1 MSKIILTYPSPTHR
15 MTYSAHILFNVCLG
29 MEVEWDCNSKTDT
42 LTISF
47 CESSISCPL
56 HAISLEDD
64 ENALSSGVN
73 WSQWG
78 RFTYPCEVLGITD
91 LQFDPLASV
100 FFCCVRWEE
109 LQSQGEK
116 NTKFRDKHGRFRGA
130 VCAAYTHNMLKTPL
144 VENLAHA
151 IATEL
156 NIPKELYDTDYTFEP
171 TIDIDIAYAFKG
183 RGLFHNVLAAIRDI
197 VFFRWGDLQNRIDV
211 YMGAVDP
218 YFTYDWL
225 TKIHEQVRL
234 QTRFFILYAE
244 YKKPHDLP
252 VHKEDLD
259 SLISYL
265 VKSSLVSWHPSYEAS
280 SSVLKFAKEKK
291 SFENNGI
298 EGGNNTEIVRT
309 HFLMGEQSSWR
320 NFVDTGIKH
329 DYSMGYADQVGFRS
343 GMSKPYPAYDL
354 ATEQPLDLMIH
365 PFAVMDSTLKSYLQL
380 DTSEALSTVSQLADS
395 VREVGGVMVTVWH
408 NTSVS
413 DHGIWEGWQSLYKEV
428 VLRCIP

>member
-1 MSKIILTYPSPTHR
+1 MSKIILTYTSPTQR
-15 MTYSAHILFNVCLG
+15 MKYSAHILFNVCLG
-29 MEVEWDCNSKTDT
+29 MEAEWDCTSKTDA

-47 CESSISCPL
+47 CGSSISCPS

-73 WSQWG
+73 WSEWG
-78 RFTYPCEVLGITD
+78 RFKYPCEVLGITD

-109 LQSQGEK
+109 LQSQGDT
-116 NTKFRDKHGRFRGA
+116 NTKFRDEHGRFRGA
-130 VCAAYTHNMLKTPL
+130 ASTAYMNKMLTTPL

-151 IATEL
+151 LAAEL
-156 NIPKELYDTDYTFEP
+156 KIPKELYATDYTFEP

-183 RGLFHNVLAAIRDI
+183 RGVFHNAFAAIRDV
-197 VFFRWGDLQNRIDV
+197 VFFRWGSLRNRIDV
-211 YMGAVDP
+211 FIGGVDP

-225 TKIHEQVRL
+225 IKLHDQVKL

-244 YKKPHDLP
+244 YKRPHDLP
-252 VHKEDLD
+252 VHKEVLD
-259 SLISYL
+259 ILISHL
-265 VKSSLVSWHPSYEAS
+265 VKSSFVSWHPSYAAS
-280 SSVLKFAKEKK
+280 SSSLKFDNEKK
-291 SFENNGI
+291 TFENNGI
-298 EGGNNTEIVRT
+298 EGGNKTEIVRT
-309 HFLMGEQSSWR
+309 HFLLGEQSSWKQ
-320 NFVDTGIKH
+320 FVDAGIKH

-354 ATEQPLDLMIH
+354 VNEQPLDLIIH
-365 PFAVMDSTLKSYLQL
+365 PFAVMDSTLKSYLHL
-380 DTSEALSTVSQLADS
+380 DTSEALNTVSQLSDS
-395 VREVGGVMVTVWH
+395 VREVGGVMVTIWH

>member
-1 MSKIILTYPSPTHR
+1 MSKIILTYTSPTQR
-15 MTYSAHILFNVCLG
+15 MKYSAHILFNVCLG
-29 MEVEWDCNSKTDT
+29 MEVEWDCNSKTDA

-47 CESSISCPL
+47 CGSSISCPL

-64 ENALSSGVN
+64 ENAFSSGVN
-73 WSQWG
+73 WSEWG
-78 RFTYPCEVLGITD
+78 RFNYPCEVLGMTD

-109 LQSQGEK
+109 LQSLGEI
-116 NTKFRDKHGRFRGA
+116 NTKFRDEHGRFRGA
-130 VCAAYTHNMLKTPL
+130 LSAAYTHKMLKTPL

-151 IATEL
+151 LAAEL
-156 NIPKELYDTDYTFEP
+156 KIPKELYATDYTFEP

-183 RGLFHNVLAAIRDI
+183 RGVCHNAFAAIRDI
-197 VFFRWGDLQNRIDV
+197 VFFRWGSLRNRMDV
-211 YMGAVDP
+211 FMGGVDP
-218 YFTYDWL
+218 YFTYDWVMN
-225 TKIHEQVRL
+225 IHQKVKL

-244 YKKPHDLP
+244 YKRPHDLP
-252 VHKEDLD
+252 VHKVVLD
-259 SLISYL
+259 SLISHL
-265 VKSSLVSWHPSYEAS
+265 VKSSLVSWHPSYDAS
-280 SSVLKFAKEKK
+280 SSSLKFDKEKK
-291 SFENNGI
+291 TFENNGI

-309 HFLMGEQSSWR
+309 HFLLGEQSSWKQ
-320 NFVDTGIKH
+320 FVDAGIKH

-354 ATEQPLDLMIH
+354 VNEQPLDLIIH

-380 DTSEALSTVSQLADS
+380 DTSEALNTVSQLSDS